1 MNNTKKITVTK
12 FIAQYNK
19 LEGKA
24 KEVYLKDSLIKTYMN
39 YLDKVAIAQTIITL
53 SCVNQKNKKV
63 EINSAKRYVLSIMF
77 LINSYT
83 NISVDFDKLYTDFDA
98 LNKNGLIERFMN
110 NSIGFEIIPT
120 KELTEFQMILDMT
133 MNDFMTNKYES
144 HNFFV
149 ELIEIIASALNGK
162 IDSMIPFLENIA
174 KTIENMNEP
183 QRDNFNK
190 KVIEIIN
197 KTTK

>member
-149 ELIEIIASALNGK
+149 ELVEIIASALNGK

-197 KTTK
+197 KTIK

>member
-39 YLDKVAIAQTIITL
+39 YLDKVTIAQTIITL

-149 ELIEIIASALNGK
+149 ELVEIIASALNGK

-197 KTTK
+197 KTIK

>member
-149 ELIEIIASALNGK
+149 ELVEIIASALNGK

>member
-39 YLDKVAIAQTIITL
+39 YLDKVATVQTIITL
-53 SCVNQKNKKV
+53 SCINQKNKKI
-63 EINSAKRYVLSIMF
+63 EISSAKRYVLSIMF

-83 NISVDFDKLYTDFDA
+83 NISVNFDKLYEDFDA

-110 NSIGFEIIPT
+110 NPTGFEIIPT
-120 KELTEFQMILDMT
+120 RELTEFQMILDMT

-144 HNFFV
+144 HNFFI
-149 ELIEIIASALNGK
+149 ELTEIIASALNYK
-162 IDSMIPFLENIA
+162 IDSIIPFLENIS
-174 KTIENMNEP
+174 KTVENMD
-183 QRDNFNK
+183 DNQKEKISK
-190 KVIEIIN
+190 KVVEIIN